1 MIKKFFAAAI
11 FATMLFFAQTAAAEE
26 NITYQ
31 ANVEGLGW
39 MQPVKDGEIVGTTG
53 QARRMEALIIE
64 FAGGIKYRAHVQNI
78 GWQKWSYA
86 GEATG
91 TVGKNLRM
99 EAIQIEL
106 VGRTLQYYDVYYR
119 AHVENIGWLGWAK
132 NGEPAGTAGASLRLE
147 ALQIL
152 LVSKED
158 TFETGSDKAAFYQK
172 VVNAPKV

>member
-1 MIKKFFAAAI
+1 MIRKIFAAVILTA
-11 FATMLFFAQTAAAEE
+11 MLFFAREAAAYEG
-26 NITYQ
+26 ITYQ

-64 FAGGIKYRAHVQNI
+64 FNGGIKYRAHVQNI
-78 GWQKWSYA
+78 GWQNWSYA
-86 GEATG
+86 GETAG

-99 EAIQIEL
+99 EAVQIEL
-106 VGRTLQYYDVYYR
+106 VGRTAQYFNVYYR

-132 NGEPAGTAGASLRLE
+132 NGEPAGTAGAGLRLE

-152 LVSKED
+152 LVDKED

-172 VVNAPKV
+172 VVNAPTV

>member
-1 MIKKFFAAAI
+1 MIIDF
-11 FATMLFFAQTAAAEE
+11 
-26 NITYQ
+26 N
-31 ANVEGLGW
+31 
-39 MQPVKDGEIVGTTG
+39 
-53 QARRMEALIIE
+53 
-64 FAGGIKYRAHVQNI
+64 GGIKYRAHVQNI

-86 GEATG
+86 GETTG
-91 TVGKNLRM
+91 TVGQNLRM

-106 VGRTLQYYDVYYR
+106 VGRTLQYYDIYYR
-119 AHVENIGWLGWAK
+119 AHVQDIGWLGWAK
-132 NGEPAGTAGASLRLE
+132 NGEPAGTAGAGLRLE